1 MIGIVRLPVETNLG
15 EDAQEVRFLI
25 LALCPT
31 NEKGQYNYME
41 GGGIGLF
48 ITLVPS
54 FKITLSQQ
62 FWGL

>member
-31 NEKGQYNYME
+31 NEKGQYYYME
-41 GGGIGLF
+41 GGDIRLK
-48 ITLVPS
+48 IRPVP
-54 FKITLSQQ
+54 KVL
-62 FWGL
+62 

>member
-41 GGGIGLF
+41 DIRLK
-48 ITLVPS
+48 IRPVP
-54 FKITLSQQ
+54 KV
-62 FWGL
+62 

>member
-31 NEKGQYNYME
+31 NEKGQFNKKT
-41 GGGIGLF
+41 IDHNTN
-48 ITLVPS
+48 I
-54 FKITLSQQ
+54 
-62 FWGL
+62 

>member
-41 GGGIGLF
+41 GGDIRL
-48 ITLVPS
+48 
-54 FKITLSQQ
+54 KIRPVSKVL
-62 FWGL
+62 